1 MIDIL
6 LEASLRSLV
15 VGVCASVVLHALGVR
30 SGATRHAALTSVLLA
45 MLVSPLI
52 VVWRPALPVTL
63 PNVTL
68 PVAISAVRSPPVVV
82 ASRTAA
88 STETAASAFVASSR
102 GPEAR
107 ASLSS
112 AEAALPV
119 GVTGSWSWS
128 EVALIIWAA
137 GVLAGALHLAIGW
150 HRLCRF
156 ASSCVLVES
165 AEIRHVTTATVAE
178 SPAAVTPVVYGIL
191 RPRIVLP
198 SSWSTWPAADLHATL
213 AHEAAHIRRRDTLIA
228 LVARVNRSV
237 FWFHPLAW
245 WLERALA
252 SSAEQ
257 ACDDE
262 VVRERGDERAYAEL
276 LVRSASAVSIARGRV
291 AWPAIGIGGRGSLE
305 TRIDRLLSGDGRGPM
320 PRRRAVVLAIG
331 CAVVITVGM
340 ACQQQPAP
348 LRPDPERE
356 AAWQLRDESMRE
368 WQAATSMTLQQVE
381 EMEASATANPTN
393 LETTIA
399 LLTFY
404 QHRGQAEFGWNAM
417 LERRR
422 PHFLRLIQHHPEA
435 GVAARRIIQAH
446 DPEGYAQAR
455 ALWMAHVSS
464 PDASTA
470 VLANAASFFSV
481 SEKPLAEELLLRAQ
495 ALDADGP
502 QPRLENGVYSPSW
515 EQRLGELYALA
526 ILGSNDALEGNVVRS
541 VDPAAARGPFA
552 TRARATLV
560 ETSNAAILVSAGRVL
575 TRNARREGLAQSL
588 GFDIETMGRT
598 LLARAL
604 TLDPALDEPR
614 MIWLQEDSR
623 RRHERVTEFFRQ
635 AATDPEAAMAALP
648 ETQRLGLYADVTA
661 YTYLGAGGAL
671 WLGQGQNDEPG
682 RARARRVAEAALQL
696 ADRHRTHPEYGTV
709 IHRAHIALGTLAIRE
724 GDRPTALSHL
734 RAAAA
739 SPGSNELTW
748 MPWMEHLALVHPLL
762 DAGEYE
768 AVASYLDRLA
778 ELNRVGATRWRDEAR
793 AIREGRMPESYQ
805 RAKRSAVVVAAG
817 RF

>member
-15 VGVCASVVLHALGVR
+15 VGVCASVVLHALRVR
-30 SGATRHAALTSVLLA
+30 SAATRHAALTAVLLA
-45 MLVSPLI
+45 MLVSPLL
-52 VVWRPALPVTL
+52 VRWRPALPVTL
-63 PNVTL
+63 PNVAL
-68 PVAISAVRSPPVVV
+68 PVAISPAPSSTVLVE
-82 ASRTAA
+82 SRPAA
-88 STETAASAFVASSR
+88 STEAAASTFVASAR
-102 GPEAR
+102 GREAHALRSSPEAV
-107 ASLSS
+107 
-112 AEAALPV
+112 LPV
-119 GVTGSWSWS
+119 GVTASRSWS
-128 EVALIIWAA
+128 EVALTIWAA

-150 HRLCRF
+150 FRLRRF
-156 ASSCVLVES
+156 ASSCLGVDS

-178 SPAAVTPVVYGIL
+178 SPAAVTPVVFGIL

-198 SSWSTWPAADLHATL
+198 SSWSTWTAADLHATL
-213 AHEAAHIRRRDTLIA
+213 AHETAHIRRRDTLVA

-262 VVRERGDERAYAEL
+262 VVRERGDERGYAEL
-276 LVRSASAVSIARGRV
+276 LVRSAAAVSIERGRV
-291 AWPAIGIGGRGSLE
+291 AWPAIGIGGRGDLE
-305 TRIDRLLSGDGRGPM
+305 TRIDRLLSGDGRRPT

-331 CAVVITVGM
+331 CAVVITTGM

-368 WQAATSMTLQQVE
+368 WQAATSMTLERVE
-381 EMEASATANPTN
+381 EMETRATANPTD
-393 LETTIA
+393 LEATVA
-399 LLTFY
+399 LLTYY
-404 QHRGQAEFGWNAM
+404 QHRGQAEFGWHAM

-435 GVAARRIIQAH
+435 SAAARRIIQAH
-446 DPEGYAQAR
+446 DPEGYAEAR
-455 ALWMAHVSS
+455 ALWMAHVSRPDVS
-464 PDASTA
+464 PA

-495 ALDADGP
+495 ALDADGS
-502 QPRLENGVYSPSW
+502 QPRLENGVYYPSW
-515 EQRLGELYALA
+515 AQRLGELYALA

-541 VDPAAARGPFA
+541 VDPAAARDAFA

-560 ETSNAAILVSAGRVL
+560 ATSNTAILVSAGRVL

-604 TLDPALDEPR
+604 TLDPELDEPR

-623 RRHERVTEFFRQ
+623 RRHERVTGFFRE
-635 AATDPEAAMAALP
+635 AATDPEAAIAALP
-648 ETQRLGLYADVTA
+648 EIQRLGLYADVTE

-671 WLGQGQNDEPG
+671 WLGQGQDDQQG
-682 RARARRVAEAALQL
+682 RARARRVAEAALEL

-709 IHRAHIALGTLAIRE
+709 VHRANITLGTLAIRE
-724 GDRPTALSHL
+724 GDRQTALAHL

-739 SPGSNELTW
+739 SPGSNALTW
-748 MPWMEHLALVHPLL
+748 MPTGEHLGLVHALL

-768 AVASYLDRLA
+768 AVASYFDRLA
-778 ELNRVGATRWRDEAR
+778 ELNRVGATRWRDGAR

-805 RAKRSAVVVAAG
+805 RAKRSAVVAMSV
-817 RF
+817 R